1 MNLSFKVRHLV
12 LFFFA
17 LSVTTFVSAQMRTFR
32 NPIIDEDAPDPS
44 VMRADDGQFYLYAT
58 GAKVFRSANLVDWT
72 RIGDCFTPK
81 GRPSF
86 VPGVR
91 YIWAPD
97 INKVGRNYVLYYALS
112 KWGGED
118 SCGIGV
124 ATSPRP
130 EGPFTNINGTGKLFR
145 SFEIGVRN
153 SIDPCYIKDGRHHWL
168 FWGSF
173 SGIYAIELSKD
184 GLSVKPGSK
193 KVQVAGRAY
202 EGTWIYKRKGY
213 YYMFAST
220 GSCCEGA
227 KSTYQTVVGR
237 SKNLLGPY
245 VDKQGR
251 RMLDNHHEI
260 LIHGNSRWAGTGHN
274 AELIKDK
281 NGDTWIPYHAYDKRD
296 PKKGRVV
303 LLDKVLWSEDG
314 WPYVENSEPAAES
327 PRPRF

>member
-1 MNLSFKVRHLV
+1 MMKPHVWLLLLALCVSNLSP
-12 LFFFA
+12 
-17 LSVTTFVSAQMRTFR
+17 AQRPTYQ

-44 VMRADDGQFYLYAT
+44 VMRADDGLFYLYAT
-58 GAKVFRSANLVDWT
+58 GHKVFRSANLVDWT
-72 RIGDCFTPK
+72 RIGDCFTPE

-86 VPGVR
+86 VRGVR
-91 YIWAPD
+91 YFWAPD
-97 INKVGRNYVLYYALS
+97 INKIGRNYVLYYALS

-124 ATSPRP
+124 ATALRP
-130 EGPFTNINGTGKLFR
+130 EGPFVNINGTGKLFR

-153 SIDPCYIKDGRHHWL
+153 SIDPCYIKDGRRHWL

-184 GLSVKPGSK
+184 GLSVKPGSE
-193 KVQVAGRAY
+193 KVKVAGSAY

-213 YYMFAST
+213 YYLFASV

-227 KSTYQTVVGR
+227 RSTYRTVVGR

-260 LIHGNSRWAGTGHN
+260 LIHGNNRWAGTGHN

-281 NGDTWIPYHAYDKRD
+281 NGDTWILYHAYDRQND
-296 PKKGRVV
+296 KKGRVV
-303 LLDKVLWSEDG
+303 LLDKVRWGGDD
-314 WPYVENSEPAAES
+314 WPYVENGEPSTVSAC
-327 PRPRF
+327 PRF